1 MHLLQKFIA
10 ATTTCL
16 LVALASPARGQDLPA
31 PEETARFRFGPIRFT
46 PVVTISNLG
55 MDSNVFNEADDPK
68 SDNTAVFGPLA
79 DYWIK
84 LGRARLIGQTRMD
97 YFYFREYD
105 TQRSFGTTNRLRL
118 EVPLAHLVPFVAG
131 EYTNTRQRPGYE
143 IDARARRTLLGGRA
157 GVDVL
162 LGGRTRLRAVAGK
175 DQNRFSAGDTFLGV
189 SLRERLDRDATMF
202 GLSVRRDVTPLTTW
216 MVEGE
221 QQHDRFVLSPDRDAD
236 ALRVVTGF
244 EFKPFALI
252 SGKGVIGYRR
262 FRTTSAAV
270 PDYTGPVASADLAY
284 VLRATRVTAR
294 VERDV
299 TYSFEALE
307 PYYLLTDLGFT
318 LTQRLTTKWDVVG
331 RAARQVLDY
340 KAVGVQTAPDR
351 TDRVRQLGGGVGYH
365 VGEIM
370 RLGLDTEFVSRRS
383 PLTNRSYDGWRS
395 GVSITYGVK
404 TP

>member
-1 MHLLQKFIA
+1 M
-10 ATTTCL
+10 
-16 LVALASPARGQDLPA
+16 
-31 PEETARFRFGPIRFT
+31 
-46 PVVTISNLG
+46 
-55 MDSNVFNEADDPK
+55 
-68 SDNTAVFGPLA
+68 
-79 DYWIK
+79 
-84 LGRARLIGQTRMD
+84 
-97 YFYFREYD
+97 
-105 TQRSFGTTNRLRL
+105 
-118 EVPLAHLVPFVAG
+118 
-131 EYTNTRQRPGYE
+131 
-143 IDARARRTLLGGRA
+143 
-157 GVDVL
+157 
-162 LGGRTRLRAVAGK
+162 AGK

-252 SGKGVIGYRR
+252 AGKGVIGYRR
-262 FRTTSAAV
+262 FRTASAAV

-395 GVSITYGVK
+395 GISITYGVK